1 MWVECVPKKFILR
14 MSLFTLSVLIL
25 SASHHVVPA
34 MCVYTNNPL
43 LRMAKSVNFRDC
55 VTVEVQK
62 ELNSSGA

>member
-1 MWVECVPKKFILR
+1 